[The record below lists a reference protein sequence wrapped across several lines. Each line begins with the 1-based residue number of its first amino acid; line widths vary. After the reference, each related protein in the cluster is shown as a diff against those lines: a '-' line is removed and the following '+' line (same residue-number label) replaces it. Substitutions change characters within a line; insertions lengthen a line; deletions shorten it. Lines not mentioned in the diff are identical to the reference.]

1 MSGAAIFHRYHLP
14 GTGGLHPATGL
25 LQLFPGLKVLEQV
38 GIEALGAATL
48 LEPLQLTAQ
57 RENLLVIDLPGEELP
72 VLQALWEAK
81 QLHLFSQVKLH
92 CGREPLYEGAE
103 PAARI
108 LCWLQ
113 ENGFDLLSEDAPH
126 DPDFPCWTL
135 QRNALQL
142 RNLELAQQ
150 LAVFQEQL
158 KQLSQ
163 TSDVQA
169 GKLAERANHARS
181 SGSRIR
187 LPRRSCL
194 PNIWNRFRSSAGFGM
209 SR

>member
-1 MSGAAIFHRYHLP
+1 M
-14 GTGGLHPATGL
+14 
-25 LQLFPGLKVLEQV
+25 
-38 GIEALGAATL
+38 
-48 LEPLQLTAQ
+48 
-57 RENLLVIDLPGEELP
+57 
-72 VLQALWEAK
+72 EAK

-113 ENGFDLLSEDAPH
+113 ENGFDLLSEEAPH

-150 LAVFQEQL
+150 LAVFQKQL
-158 KQLSQ
+158 KQLSL
-163 TSDVQA
+163 TSDMQV
-169 GKLAERANHARS
+169 GKFGGAANVACS
-181 SGSRIR
+181 SG
-187 LPRRSCL
+187 RR
-194 PNIWNRFRSSAGFGM
+194 
-209 SR
+209 